1 MTSTSS
7 FRRGTDPHQLAG
19 ALALACALTFAAAP
33 VLAQSN
39 AAHAEALF
47 KEGKDLLAQKK
58 YDAACPKLAESAR
71 LDPGSGTLL
80 ALGLC
85 YEAQGKF
92 ASSWGAYVEAS
103 AAARRDKR
111 DDREKAAN
119 GKAAEVEKK
128 VSHVTFDVD
137 AATAGLRGFELRLDG
152 TVLGSAGWSNAPVDP
167 GEHTVEVSAPGKT
180 PFSTTFTAGA
190 VADKKQVQ
198 LAALADAPVAVA
210 PAGGPGVVTPDAPS
224 TSGAT
229 QRIIGFSVG
238 GVGLVLAGV
247 GTIFG
252 IQALSKSSDVKSV
265 CSLQRCTDPA
275 AVAKNEEAK
284 TAADISTVTLS
295 LGAAAV
301 VAGLVLVFTAP
312 KGPSPTA
319 LHVTPAVGPGV
330 AGLTFG
336 GAF

>member
-7 FRRGTDPHQLAG
+7 FKRGTAPQRLAK
-19 ALALACALTFAAAP
+19 AIALACALTFSVPAI
-33 VLAQSN
+33 AQSN

-58 YDAACPKLAESAR
+58 YEAACPKLAESAR

-103 AAARRDKR
+103 AAARRDRR

-128 VSHVTFDVD
+128 ISHVTFDVD
-137 AATAGLRGFELRLDG
+137 ASTAALRGFELRLDG
-152 TVLGSAGWSNAPVDP
+152 TALGSAGWSNAPVDP

-190 VADKKQVQ
+190 VADKKQVHI
-198 LAALADAPVAVA
+198 AALADAPVAVA
-210 PAGGPGVVTPDAPS
+210 PGGGNGAVTPEAPAS
-224 TSGAT
+224 SGAT

-238 GVGLVLAGV
+238 GVGIVLAGV

-252 IQALSKSSDVKSV
+252 VQALSKSSDVKSV
-265 CSLQRCTDPA
+265 CSVQRCTDPA
-275 AVAKNEEAK
+275 VVAKNEDAK

-295 LGAAAV
+295 IGAAAV

-312 KGPSPTA
+312 SRPSPTA
-319 LHVTPAVGPGV
+319 LRVMPAVGPGV
-330 AGLTFG
+330 AGLTFA